1 MNYVDMTHQQ
11 RSILNYL
18 RDMFSSTFDEELIEA
33 VLQQRDWNSKYSEN
47 CYYNFFYFNKFVT
60 CKL

>member
-1 MNYVDMTHQQ
+1 MNYVDMAHQQ

-18 RDMFSSTFDEELIEA
+18 RDMFSSTFDEEIIEA

-47 CYYNFFYFNKFVT
+47 CYYNLVFQ
-60 CKL
+60 